1 MAIPHATVLQVSH
14 EGIDTV
20 SDLAEF
26 DKSPLKQIA
35 DNLRRPGGRIA
46 DPSPGAGAGAT
57 IPTPPFVFGAKSQM
71 RMEVACNL
79 IRFYDT
85 IGRPLTAANLKWDV
99 MYKFGLI
106 YKPLVARQ
114 LKAQPETPRITQELP
129 IMKWVE
135 AFEDHL
141 HRCVGVRM
149 IPLSYVIRANE
160 GVDPLCPPPKLRMSR
175 SLGSGDQYRW
185 ISLSVRRTRMYCTLS
200 AIMLCTLNLRRPVV
214 ALNTPTVLTAI
225 KS

>member
-1 MAIPHATVLQVSH
+1 MVFTASQTVSFFEDADQMAIPHATVLQLLH
-14 EGIDTV
+14 EGIDTA
-20 SDLAEF
+20 SDLSEF
-26 DKSPLKQIA
+26 DMKSLKQIA

-46 DPSPGAGAGAT
+46 DPSPGARAGAT
-57 IPTPPFVFGAKSQM
+57 VPTPAFVFGAKSQM

-106 YKPLVARQ
+106 YKSLVARQ
-114 LKAQPETPRITQELP
+114 LKAHPDTPRITQELP

-141 HRCVGVRM
+141 HCCVGVRM
-149 IPLSYVIRANE
+149 IPLSYVIRADVN
-160 GVDPLCPPPKLRMSR
+160 VDPLCPP
-175 SLGSGDQYRW
+175 
-185 ISLSVRRTRMYCTLS
+185 
-200 AIMLCTLNLRRPVV
+200 
-214 ALNTPTVLTAI
+214 
-225 KS
+225 